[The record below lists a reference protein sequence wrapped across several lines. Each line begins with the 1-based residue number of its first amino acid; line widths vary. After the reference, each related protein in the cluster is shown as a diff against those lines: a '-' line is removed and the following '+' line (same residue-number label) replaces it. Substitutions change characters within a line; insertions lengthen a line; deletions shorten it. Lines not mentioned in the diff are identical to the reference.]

1 MPLADFD
8 RRDAV
13 RFALAYPF
21 EKPEG
26 SFIWA
31 DGRVL
36 PLDTLDLGNLEKTR
50 VRSAE
55 GRGALGDLMG
65 MLYPDARAGH
75 GEWLEE
81 RVVVLAHGSN
91 SAPERLLQKFPGG
104 EDVPEIVPVLR
115 ARIDEWSVVYAA
127 ALSGYASV
135 PATLEPVKG
144 ASAEVHVTLLTRRQ
158 LEIMNATE
166 DLGVE
171 YNLHRIDSSL
181 LYLEDLH
188 ASSGLEVDAYISCH
202 GAMQM
207 AGSPVALAAVP
218 QTGHGFQA
226 LTQPDMQKR
235 LHELA
240 APELPFDDFVAGNIK
255 GEAGRAR
262 TLEAIER
269 HCRSK

>member
-1 MPLADFD
+1 MSQAITA
-8 RRDAV
+8 RHEAV

-21 EKPEG
+21 EKPQG

-36 PLDTLDLGNLEKTR
+36 PLETLDLGNLGDTR
-50 VRSAE
+50 VRAAE
-55 GRGALGDLMG
+55 GSGALGELVSA
-65 MLYPDARAGH
+65 LYPDGRAAH
-75 GEWLEE
+75 EEWLEE
-81 RVVVLAHGSN
+81 RVIVLAHGSN

-104 EDVPEIVPVLR
+104 DGLPEIVPVLK
-115 ARIDEWSVVYAA
+115 ARIDDWAVVYAA
-127 ALSGYASV
+127 ALSGYASI
-135 PATLEPVKG
+135 PATLEPVKE

-181 LYLEDLH
+181 LYLDDLH

-202 GAMQM
+202 GAMRM
-207 AGSPVALAAVP
+207 EGSPVALAAVP
-218 QTGHGFQA
+218 QSGHGFQA
-226 LTQPDMQKR
+226 LAQPDMQKR

-240 APELPFDDFVAGNIK
+240 APELPFDDFVAGNLK

-262 TLEAIER
+262 TLEAIAQ
-269 HCRSK
+269 HCRRA

>member
-1 MPLADFD
+1 MSPAITDASE
-8 RRDAV
+8 AV

-36 PLDTLDLGNLEKTR
+36 PLDKLDLGNLGETR
-50 VRSAE
+50 IEAAE
-55 GRGALGDLMG
+55 GSGALGNLMTA
-65 MLYPDARAGH
+65 LYPDDRAAQA
-75 GEWLEE
+75 EWLEE
-81 RVVVLAHGSN
+81 RVIVLAHGSN

-104 EDVPEIVPVLR
+104 DGVPEIVPVLK
-115 ARIDEWSVVYAA
+115 ARISDWSVVYAA
-127 ALSGYASV
+127 ALSGYASI
-135 PATLEPVKG
+135 PATLLEVPG

-171 YNLHRIDSSL
+171 YDLHRLSSSL

-188 ASSGLEVDAYISCH
+188 APSGLEVDAYISLH
-202 GAMQM
+202 GAMRLE
-207 AGSPVALAAVP
+207 GRPVALAAVP
-218 QTGHGFQA
+218 QAGHGFEA
-226 LTQPDMQKR
+226 LAQSDMQKR
-235 LHELA
+235 LHALA
-240 APELPFDDFVAGNIK
+240 APEQAFNDFVAGNVR

-262 TLEAIER
+262 TLDAIAR
-269 HCRSK
+269 HCRGG